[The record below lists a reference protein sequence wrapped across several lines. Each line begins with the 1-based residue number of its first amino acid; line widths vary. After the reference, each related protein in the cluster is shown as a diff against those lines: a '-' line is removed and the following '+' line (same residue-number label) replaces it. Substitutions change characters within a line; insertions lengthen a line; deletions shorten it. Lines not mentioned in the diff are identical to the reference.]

1 MPSFA
6 VILPAAGS
14 SARFGGREKKVF
26 ATLDGRPVWL
36 RSVEAFVTRPDVC
49 QCLLVVA
56 PADREL
62 FRTRYAA
69 NVAFMD
75 VRVVEGG
82 ATRAE
87 SVANALAQLKP
98 EAEFV
103 AVHDAARPCLN
114 PTLIDQL
121 FARAA
126 ACGSA
131 VPAVPVADT
140 VKRADAKCLVTETVP
155 RDGLWLAQTPQVFRR
170 DWLLDAYAR
179 RAQLGPAVTDD
190 AQLVAAA
197 GHPVQ
202 VVPGSPTNIKI
213 TTPADLRLAE
223 AIIKSEPKPKAQ
235 GPIHPFAEER
245 EMWK

>member
-14 SARFGGREKKVF
+14 SSRFGGREKKVF
-26 ATLDGRPVWL
+26 AGLDGRPVWL
-36 RSVEAFVTRPDVC
+36 RSVEVFVTRPDVC
-49 QCLLVVA
+49 QCLLVIS

-75 VRVVEGG
+75 VRLVDGG
-82 ATRAE
+82 ATRAD

-114 PTLIDQL
+114 PALIDQV
-121 FARAA
+121 FARAD
-126 ACGSA
+126 ACGAA

-140 VKRADAKCLVTETVP
+140 VKRADPRGVVTETLP
-155 RDGLWLAQTPQVFRR
+155 REGLWLAQTPQAFRR
-170 DWLLDAYAR
+170 DWLVGAYAR
-179 RAQLGPAVTDD
+179 RAELGPAVTDD
-190 AQLVAAA
+190 AQLVTAA
-197 GHPVQ
+197 GHPVLI
-202 VVPGSPTNIKI
+202 VPGSPTNIKI

-223 AIIKSEPKPKAQ
+223 AILKSEPKPKAQ
-235 GPIHPFAEER
+235 GPAHPFAEER